1 MAVDKKS
8 LGLALLSWVLA
19 FAISFFLFPMKSAN
33 GPLFDTVMN
42 LVVLLVAGL
51 VMRLYFRGRPVSM
64 GAAIRFGLVCL
75 GMNLVMDYP
84 MFAYGPMKM
93 TPGQYYSEIGV
104 AYLIYPIFGW
114 WASRM
119 GK

>member
-1 MAVDKKS
+1 MQLWIPVQFLIGVGFIFDS
-8 LGLALLSWVLA
+8 LL
-19 FAISFFLFPMKSAN
+19 
-33 GPLFDTVMN
+33 
-42 LVVLLVAGL
+42 
-51 VMRLYFRGRPVSM
+51 
-64 GAAIRFGLVCL
+64 RFGLVCL